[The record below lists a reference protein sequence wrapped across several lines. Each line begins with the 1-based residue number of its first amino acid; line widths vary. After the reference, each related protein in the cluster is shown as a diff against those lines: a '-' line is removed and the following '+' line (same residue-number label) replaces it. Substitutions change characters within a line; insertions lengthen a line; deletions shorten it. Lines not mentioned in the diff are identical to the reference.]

1 MNTTCER
8 GASTHTWNDGRRLGG
23 SKVHVL
29 LRVGICLPCRQLND
43 ARLEERNQR
52 ELCSRSFQSS
62 LFRNIPKRR
71 DRKREKPSVFV
82 SFSLIHLTD
91 VRGASRLATAG
102 AAAWLV
108 HSSSLTPYGLDG
120 PTWGEIFFSS
130 SENALV
136 CQRERE
142 GSRAL
147 IPPFSMPKPKSVN
160 IFRWCHHLTNYQ
172 MIFP

>member
-1 MNTTCER
+1 MMEDVWEGQKFTYFWGLESVYPADNSTTQDWKKEIN
-8 GASTHTWNDGRRLGG
+8 ANFVPDQ
-23 SKVHVL
+23 SKVHFSETFQSVA
-29 LRVGICLPCRQLND
+29 I
-43 ARLEERNQR
+43 ESERNR
-52 ELCSRSFQSS
+52 VC
-62 LFRNIPKRR
+62 LFL
-71 DRKREKPSVFV
+71 
-82 SFSLIHLTD
+82 FSLIHLTD